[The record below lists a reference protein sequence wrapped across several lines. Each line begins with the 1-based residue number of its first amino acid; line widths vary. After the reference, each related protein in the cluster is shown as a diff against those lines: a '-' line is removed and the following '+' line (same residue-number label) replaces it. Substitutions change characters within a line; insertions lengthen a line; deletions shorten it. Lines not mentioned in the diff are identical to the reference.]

1 MNTSYLPGHHEYKL
15 FALATKFI
23 YYCNLSLI
31 LNTAKV
37 ERLRTHHA
45 APTTDRD
52 IASPMPRDP
61 HINGEVLS
69 KNLT

>member
-1 MNTSYLPGHHEYKL
+1 MNTSYLPWPL
-15 FALATKFI
+15 NSFTITTSTL
-23 YYCNLSLI
+23 N
-31 LNTAKV
+31 LNTVKV